1 MEKEE
6 NIKRKENT
14 MEEENIKKNK
24 IDEKTEADA
33 AKEMKKDIEEPQKED
48 FEDKYMHL
56 MAHAV

>member
-24 IDEKTEADA
+24 IDEKIEADE
-33 AKEMKKDIEEPQKED
+33 AK
-48 FEDKYMHL
+48 
-56 MAHAV
+56 